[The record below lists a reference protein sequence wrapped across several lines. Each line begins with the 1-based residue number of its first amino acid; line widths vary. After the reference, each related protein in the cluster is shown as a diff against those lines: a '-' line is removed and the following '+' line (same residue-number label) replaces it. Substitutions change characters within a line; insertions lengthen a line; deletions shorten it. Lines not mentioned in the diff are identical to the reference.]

1 MKPMD
6 TPITGQPMNRTDGPL
21 KVCGQARYAA
31 EFLLPRMVH
40 ARLVLSTV
48 PSGRIGRIDT
58 RAAMA
63 VPGVLL
69 VMTHE
74 NAMRLP
80 KGGKAAVQ
88 PPAGRVLSLLQDDVV
103 HYNGQP
109 IALVV
114 AETLEQCREAAQR
127 LAITYAPLPDA
138 PALDFDQARAKA
150 YAPKEVQRQKPDTSR
165 GDLAAGLQAASQVV
179 SRTYTTPIEHHNP
192 MEPHA
197 TLAAWTG
204 EKLALYDATQYVS
217 GVRDTVAKTFG
228 ISPEQVRVID
238 PFVGGGFG
246 CKGSAWSHVV
256 LAAMA
261 ARQVGRPVRL
271 ALERPQMFGPVG
283 NRPRTEQLLTLG
295 GDAQGRLTAMRHE
308 VISETSTIEDWVE
321 PSSLCTRMLY
331 ACDNVATTQR
341 LVKLNIATPTFTRAP
356 GEASGTFAL
365 DSALDELSY
374 ALRIDPLEMRLRNHA
389 EREPQKNLPFSSKSL
404 RECYRVGAER
414 FGWTRRDPRPQSM
427 RDGRWQVGWGMA
439 TATYPTNRS
448 GAEALARLLP
458 DGSALVQCGSQDLGT
473 GTCTVMTQ
481 VAADALGLPANR
493 VRFELGDSALPK
505 APVSGGSQT
514 VASVAPAVKQACE
527 AVRAKLVALAVGDAA
542 SPLNGRPADAVT
554 VTDGWLRLKAD
565 AQRGEPVAAVLAR
578 HGGQALEA
586 RVESKPGPEREQFA
600 MHAFG
605 AVFVE
610 VRVDAELREIR
621 VPRIVGAYGIGRLL
635 NEKTGHSQLMGGI
648 VWGVGMALM
657 EETWRDPRNGR
668 FVNANLADYHVPV
681 NADIGSIET
690 LVVPEDDPH
699 VNPLGAKGIGE
710 IGITGVGA
718 AIANAAY
725 HATGRRV
732 RDLPITLDKLL

>member
-1 MKPMD
+1 MD
-6 TPITGQPMNRTDGPL
+6 TPFTGRAMDRSDGPL

-31 EFLLPRMVH
+31 EFTLPRMVH

-48 PSGRIGRIDT
+48 PSGRLQRIDT
-58 RAAMA
+58 RAAQA

-74 NAMRLP
+74 NAPRLP
-80 KGGKAAVQ
+80 KGGKAAVE
-88 PPAGRVLSLLQDDVV
+88 PPAGRVLSLLQDDEV
-103 HYNGQP
+103 HYNGEP

-114 AETLEQCREAAQR
+114 AETLEQCSEAAQQ
-127 LAITYAPLPDA
+127 LVVTYASPSTPA
-138 PALDFDQARAKA
+138 ALDFEQARRTAH
-150 YAPKEVQRQKPDTSR
+150 APKEVQRQKPDTSR
-165 GDLAAGLQAASQVV
+165 GDVAAGLQAASQVV
-179 SRTYTTPIEHHNP
+179 SATYTTPVEHHNP

-197 TLAAWTG
+197 TMASWNG
-204 EKLALYDATQYVS
+204 EKLTLYDATQYVS
-217 GVRDTVAKTFG
+217 GVRDTVAKTMG
-228 ISPEQVRVID
+228 ISPEQVRVVN
-238 PFVGGGFG
+238 PYVGGGFG

-256 LAAMA
+256 LAALA
-261 ARQVGRPVRL
+261 AQRVGRPVRL
-271 ALERPQMFGPVG
+271 VLERPQMFGPVG
-283 NRPRTEQLLTLG
+283 NRPHTEQVLSLG
-295 GDAQGRLTAMRHE
+295 ADAQGRLTALRHE
-308 VISETSTIEDWVE
+308 VASETSVMEDWVE

-331 ACDNVATTQR
+331 ACDNVVTTQR

-356 GEASGTFAL
+356 GEATGTFAL

-389 EREPQKNLPFSSKSL
+389 ERDAHKNLPYSSKSL

-414 FGWTRRDPRPQSM
+414 FGWARRDPRPQAM

-448 GAEALARLLP
+448 PAQALAQLLP
-458 DGSALVQCGSQDLGT
+458 DGTAVVQCGSQDLGT
-473 GTCTVMTQ
+473 GTYTIMTQ
-481 VAADALGLPANR
+481 VAADALGLPPQR
-493 VRFELGDSALPK
+493 VRFELGDSAMPK

-514 VASVAPAVKQACE
+514 AASVAPAVRGACTALRE
-527 AVRAKLVALAVGDAA
+527 RLVALAVADGN
-542 SPLNGRPADAVT
+542 SPLHGQRADAVT
-554 VTDGWLRLKAD
+554 ASDGWLRLTAD
-565 AQRGEPVAAVLAR
+565 PKRGEPMAAVLAR
-578 HGGQALEA
+578 QGGQAIEA
-586 RVESKPGPEREQFA
+586 HSESKPGPEREQFS

-605 AVFVE
+605 AVFTE
-610 VRVDAELREIR
+610 VHVDADLGQIR

-648 VWGVGMALM
+648 VWGVGLALM

-681 NADIGSIET
+681 NADIGTIDT

-718 AIANAAY
+718 ALANAVF
-725 HATGRRV
+725 HATGKRI

>member
-1 MKPMD
+1 
-6 TPITGQPMNRTDGPL
+6 
-21 KVCGQARYAA
+21 
-31 EFLLPRMVH
+31 
-40 ARLVLSTV
+40 
-48 PSGRIGRIDT
+48 
-58 RAAMA
+58 
-63 VPGVLL
+63 
-69 VMTHE
+69 
-74 NAMRLP
+74 
-80 KGGKAAVQ
+80 
-88 PPAGRVLSLLQDDVV
+88 
-103 HYNGQP
+103 
-109 IALVV
+109 
-114 AETLEQCREAAQR
+114 
-127 LAITYAPLPDA
+127 
-138 PALDFDQARAKA
+138 
-150 YAPKEVQRQKPDTSR
+150 
-165 GDLAAGLQAASQVV
+165 
-179 SRTYTTPIEHHNP
+179 
-192 MEPHA
+192 
-197 TLAAWTG
+197 
-204 EKLALYDATQYVS
+204 
-217 GVRDTVAKTFG
+217 
-228 ISPEQVRVID
+228 
-238 PFVGGGFG
+238 
-246 CKGSAWSHVV
+246 
-256 LAAMA
+256 
-261 ARQVGRPVRL
+261 
-271 ALERPQMFGPVG
+271 
-283 NRPRTEQLLTLG
+283 
-295 GDAQGRLTAMRHE
+295 
-308 VISETSTIEDWVE
+308 
-321 PSSLCTRMLY
+321 
-331 ACDNVATTQR
+331 
-341 LVKLNIATPTFTRAP
+341 
-356 GEASGTFAL
+356 
-365 DSALDELSY
+365 
-374 ALRIDPLEMRLRNHA
+374 
-389 EREPQKNLPFSSKSL
+389 
-404 RECYRVGAER
+404 
-414 FGWTRRDPRPQSM
+414 
-427 RDGRWQVGWGMA
+427 
-439 TATYPTNRS
+439 
-448 GAEALARLLP
+448 
-458 DGSALVQCGSQDLGT
+458 
-473 GTCTVMTQ
+473 MTQ
-481 VAADALGLPANR
+481 VAADALGLPVNR